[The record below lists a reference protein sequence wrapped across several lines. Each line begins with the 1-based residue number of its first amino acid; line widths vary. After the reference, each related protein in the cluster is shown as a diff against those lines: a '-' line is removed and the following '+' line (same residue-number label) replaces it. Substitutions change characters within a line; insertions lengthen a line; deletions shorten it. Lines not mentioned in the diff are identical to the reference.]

1 MAEQRHILSFA
12 SDRRLW
18 IALAAAV
25 IASVILAYLF
35 SPTVAGNLHTAS
47 ATGEVLLAQ
56 MWAWLASPVTVAR
69 GAWCLAMLASGSLAL
84 IVGGIYWSRYQ
95 QGITAQRL
103 AGPSGKRAAIVDVDA
118 RAVTQWS
125 ADEENMMRWLARF
138 YRSDTSHKIDDVAPQ
153 LRLTSVA
160 AASVLRKLEDRG
172 WVSSYMGYIN
182 LTGEGCDVAHDL
194 VWDRGLSP
202 R

>member
-1 MAEQRHILSFA
+1 VAEQQRILGFV
-12 SDRRLW
+12 SDRTLW
-18 IALAAAV
+18 TAVATLV
-25 IASVILAYLF
+25 IAGVILAYLL
-35 SPTVAGNLHTAS
+35 SPSVADNLHTAS
-47 ATGEVLLAQ
+47 AAGRLAH

-69 GAWCLAMLASGSLAL
+69 GTWCLAMLASGSLAL
-84 IVGGIYWSRYQ
+84 IVCGIYWSRYR
-95 QGITAQRL
+95 QGITARRL
-103 AGPSGKRAAIVDVDA
+103 VGSSERRAAIVDADA
-118 RAVTQWS
+118 RAVTKWS

-160 AASVLRKLEDRG
+160 AASVLRQLEDRG
-172 WVSSYMGYIN
+172 WVSSYLGYIN

-194 VWDRGLSP
+194 DWDRRFSP